1 MKIIILGAG
10 QVGGTLAEH
19 LAIEGNDITVV
30 DTDSDRLKELQNR
43 LDIRTVRGKASFPD
57 VLRTAGGDDADM
69 LVAVTN
75 SDEVNMMACQVAH
88 TVFKTP
94 TKISRI
100 RAQEYTQYKEL
111 FGNQAI
117 PIDVFISPEQEVTNY
132 IKRLLE
138 FPGSLEVLGF
148 ADNKVMLVGSKA
160 YYGGPLVGQELK
172 FLREHLTSEVDTRV
186 AAIYRR
192 GEAILPQAST
202 VIEVDDEVF
211 YIAAKKDI
219 RTVMAE
225 LRRTEQPYKRVIIA
239 GGGNIGARLALALE
253 PYYHVKLI
261 DHNRPR
267 CERLS
272 EKVKGKTIIVNGSAT
287 DKELLLEANIE
298 NTDVF
303 CALTNDDEVNV
314 MSSML
319 AKQLGARKVM
329 TLINK
334 AQYVDLVQGQ
344 GIDIAISPSQ
354 TTLGSLLT
362 HVRRGDV
369 ASVHSLRRGAAEAI
383 EAIAHGDKNTS
394 KVVGL
399 RLDQVNLPEGATI
412 GAIVRNNQVLI
423 AHGDV
428 VIESDDHVILFVLDK
443 KRIPEVE
450 RLFQVELGFF

>member
-19 LAIEGNDITVV
+19 LATEGNDITVV
-30 DTDSDRLKELQNR
+30 DTDGERLKELQNR
-43 LDIRTVRGKASFPD
+43 LDIRTVRGKASYPHI
-57 VLRTAGGDDADM
+57 LTQAGGDDADM

-75 SDEVNMMACQVAH
+75 SDEVNMVACQVAH
-88 TVFKTP
+88 SLFKTP

-100 RAQEYTQYKEL
+100 RAQEYTQSQEL
-111 FGNQAI
+111 FGTQGV
-117 PIDVFISPEQEVTNY
+117 PIDVFISPEQVVTNY

-138 FPGSLEVLGF
+138 FPGALQVLDF
-148 ADNKVMLVGSKA
+148 ADNKAKLVGVKA
-160 YYGGPLVGQELK
+160 YYGGPLVGQELRY
-172 FLREHLTSEVDTRV
+172 LREHLKSGVDTRV

-192 GEAILPQAST
+192 GQAILPAADT

-211 YIAAKKDI
+211 FIAATKDI

-225 LRRTEQPYKRVIIA
+225 MRRSEQPYKRVIIA
-239 GGGNIGARLALALE
+239 GGGNIGARLAQVLE
-253 PYYHVKLI
+253 PFYNVKLI
-261 DHNRPR
+261 DHNLQR

-272 EKVKGKTIIVNGSAT
+272 EKVKSKTIIMNGSAT

-354 TTLGSLLT
+354 TTIGSLLT

-369 ASVHSLRRGAAEAI
+369 ANVHSLRRGAAEAI
-383 EAIAHGDKNTS
+383 EAIAHGDENTS
-394 KVVGL
+394 KVVGR
-399 RLDQVNLPEGATI
+399 RLDQVALPEGATI
-412 GAIVRNNQVLI
+412 GAIVRNEHVLI

-428 VIESDDHVILFVLDK
+428 VVESEDHVILFVLDK
-443 KRIPEVE
+443 KRIPEIE

>member
-19 LAIEGNDITVV
+19 LATEGNDITVV
-30 DTDSDRLKELQNR
+30 DTDGPRLKELQNR
-43 LDIRTVRGKASFPD
+43 LDIRTVLGKASFPD
-57 VLRTAGGDDADM
+57 VLRQAGGDDADM

-75 SDEVNMMACQVAH
+75 SDEVNMVACQVAH
-88 TVFKTP
+88 TLFKTP

-100 RAQEYTQYKEL
+100 RSQDYTRYKEL
-111 FGNQAI
+111 YGSHAV
-117 PIDVFISPEQEVTNY
+117 PIDVFISPEQVVTNY

-138 FPGSLEVLGF
+138 FPGTLQVLDF
-148 ADNKVMLVGSKA
+148 ANNKAKLVGVKA
-160 YYGGPLVGQELK
+160 FYGGPLVGQELRY
-172 FLREHLTSEVDTRV
+172 LREHLKSGADTRV
-186 AAIYRR
+186 AAIYRK
-192 GEAILPQAST
+192 GQAILPEADT

-211 YIAAKKDI
+211 FIADKKDI
-219 RTVMAE
+219 RMVMAE
-225 LRRTEQPYKRVIIA
+225 LRKSEQPYKRVIIA
-239 GGGNIGARLALALE
+239 GGGNIGARLAQTLE
-253 PYYHVKLI
+253 PFYHVKLI
-261 DHNRPR
+261 DHNEAR
-267 CERLS
+267 CLRLS
-272 EKVKGKTIIVNGSAT
+272 EKVRSKTIIMNGSAT

-319 AKQLGARKVM
+319 AKKLGARKVM

-334 AQYVDLVQGQ
+334 AQYVDLVQGE

-354 TTLGSLLT
+354 TTIGSLLT

-369 ASVHSLRRGAAEAI
+369 ANVHSLRRGAAEAI

-394 KVVGL
+394 KVVG
-399 RLDQVNLPEGATI
+399 RRVDEVDLPEGTTI
-412 GAIVRNNQVLI
+412 GAMVRNDEVLI
-423 AHGDV
+423 AHSDI